1 MIDFDIKKNM
11 PAFAYYYANYYT
23 KVRKMDKI
31 NDILVVKK
39 LISNYYDAILF
50 MAHLKKSFV
59 MELRNGKRI
68 QIKSIDAYKNFW
80 ESEEALAFRL
90 NTLKTKGY
98 RIDIDKK
105 STIIKIEKF
114 GKKIKFFYGELKQA
128 FNTLGMIEENFCN
141 EQYASLNI
149 EGKDVVDIGANIGDS
164 AIYFAL
170 KGAKHVYAFEPY
182 PYSYNLAKRN
192 VELNNLNNKITMLNE
207 GCGKSRFVNIRDE
220 TKNYGGTDLKSFK
233 NGKKIKILSLDGIVE
248 KFKLR
253 NATLKIDCEGCEY
266 ATILNAKNDTLSK
279 FDKIIIEYH
288 YGYKNLEKKLKDA
301 GFKVRHTAPR
311 YFYNTDAENK
321 NMYLGLIIC
330 LY

>member
-1 MIDFDIKKNM
+1 
-11 PAFAYYYANYYT
+11 
-23 KVRKMDKI
+23 
-31 NDILVVKK
+31 
-39 LISNYYDAILF
+39 
-50 MAHLKKSFV
+50 
-59 MELRNGKRI
+59 
-68 QIKSIDAYKNFW
+68 
-80 ESEEALAFRL
+80 
-90 NTLKTKGY
+90 
-98 RIDIDKK
+98 
-105 STIIKIEKF
+105 
-114 GKKIKFFYGELKQA
+114 
-128 FNTLGMIEENFCN
+128 MIEENFCN

-266 ATILNAKNDTLSK
+266 ATILNAKK
-279 FDKIIIEYH
+279 
-288 YGYKNLEKKLKDA
+288 
-301 GFKVRHTAPR
+301 
-311 YFYNTDAENK
+311 
-321 NMYLGLIIC
+321 
-330 LY
+330 